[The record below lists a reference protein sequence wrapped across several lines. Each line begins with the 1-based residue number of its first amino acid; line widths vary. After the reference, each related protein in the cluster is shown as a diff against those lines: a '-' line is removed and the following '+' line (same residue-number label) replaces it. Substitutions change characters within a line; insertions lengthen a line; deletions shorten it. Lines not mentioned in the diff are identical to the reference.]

1 MFNSKLP
8 KDFQEYLMFDV
19 FDMGAVLIDK
29 VAESFLAFGGE
40 QGTSRRLVLFINLIN
55 EVDLESDD

>member
-1 MFNSKLP
+1 MV
-8 KDFQEYLMFDV
+8 FDV
-19 FDMGAVLIDK
+19 FDVGAVLIDK